1 VAGIAAT
8 GLPRLELRTD
18 GRALVPRADP
28 AVRFDA
34 ELRRDFGLRDP
45 LLVYLETAQE
55 GGIYDL
61 ATLSKLRDL
70 TEAIAALPEI
80 DPQQVM
86 SLATEARPRVYTGT
100 LDFRPLF
107 DPMPD
112 TAARMQDLRDDVD
125 AIDILTGT
133 LVSGDR
139 RGASVLVGVPP
150 SVSEVP
156 HGVDRADLYRRIVSL
171 VESHQ
176 AAGQRI
182 EVVGAPAAEA
192 LLGWELLDDLRM
204 LVPLAI
210 AGIGLVLLVACRR
223 LAAVAIALVE
233 VGACLAFT
241 FGVMGFSGVPVYLT
255 SAVLPVILATIGI
268 ADEVHILWNYQRQL
282 GAGDADA
289 GGALWRTMEE
299 MVRPITI
306 TSVTTAIGFLSFVVA
321 PIGAV
326 RSFGLFAALGIG
338 FCWIWSLTAVPASLA
353 LLGGARLARPSAA
366 GSSRAGS
373 LAFAGLERAL
383 ARPRTTLVAL
393 AGVTMILGA
402 GAFALQ
408 VQDSWIDGF
417 APRSPFRRATEHVD
431 RVLAGTHVLLAE
443 LRFEADPARRPKAW
457 YHAGPFI
464 DPAVIRA
471 VGAFEAGLRELPGVG
486 GVLGPY
492 SHLAS
497 VHHLFMAQQPGTRRI
512 PDDPDRVSLIIGRFD
527 QVRGVKRR
535 REVIHDDMHRAVVTL
550 YLRHANYRQTA
561 RIMAGARALE
571 TRHLAPLGAR
581 IEFGGDIAVSQAMIP
596 AIVHTQLGSLAL
608 ALLGAFLCVSAIAR
622 SPRIGTIALLPTVA
636 AVVWLLGAMGWLR
649 IPVGVATSTFCAI
662 TLGIGVDYAVHFLE
676 RVRRVASP
684 LRAAREVAPAIVA
697 DAVAVSAGF
706 GILAVS
712 QVPANARLGVIIALA
727 LLSSAALTLLGLG
740 ALLVLK
746 RGAGIDPAGLF
757 GSDSLSRP

>member
-1 VAGIAAT
+1 VVGLAAT

-28 AVRFDA
+28 VVRFDA
-34 ELRRDFGLRDP
+34 ELRRDFGLRDT
-45 LLVYLETAQE
+45 LLVYVETADE
-55 GGIYDL
+55 GGLYDL
-61 ATLSKLRDL
+61 ATLSTLRDL

-86 SLATEARPRVYTGT
+86 SLATEARPRVYPGT

-112 TAARMQDLRDDVD
+112 TPRRMQDLRDDVD
-125 AIDILTGT
+125 AIGILTGT
-133 LVSGDR
+133 LVSADR
-139 RGASVLVGVPP
+139 RGASVLVGVPA
-150 SVSEVP
+150 SVSEAP
-156 HGVDRADLYRRIVSL
+156 DGVDRADLYRRIVSL
-171 VESHQ
+171 AEPHQ
-176 AAGQRI
+176 APGRRI

-192 LLGWELLDDLRM
+192 LLGWELLNDLTM
-204 LVPLAI
+204 LVPLAM

-223 LAAVAIALVE
+223 LAAVAIVLAE
-233 VGACLAFT
+233 VGACLGFT
-241 FGVMGFSGVPVYLT
+241 FGVMGFCGVPVYLT

-268 ADEVHILWNYQRQL
+268 ADEVHILWSYQRQL
-282 GAGDADA
+282 GAGDAD
-289 GGALWRTMEE
+289 GALRRTMEE

-338 FCWIWSLTAVPASLA
+338 FCWLWSLTAVPASLA
-353 LLGGARLARPSAA
+353 LLGGERLARPSPA
-366 GSSRAGS
+366 GSSWVGS
-373 LAFAGLERAL
+373 LAFAGLARAL
-383 ARPRTTLVAL
+383 AWPRTTLVAL
-393 AGVTMILGA
+393 AGVTLILGA
-402 GAFALQ
+402 GVFALQ

-417 APRSPFRRATEHVD
+417 APRSRFRLATEHVD

-443 LRFEADPARRPKAW
+443 VRFEADPDRWPKAW

-464 DPAVIRA
+464 DPAVLRA

-486 GVLGPY
+486 GVLGPH

-497 VHHLFMAQQPGTRRI
+497 IHHLFMAQQPGTRSI
-512 PDDPDRVSLIIGRFD
+512 PEDSDRVSLIVGRFD

-550 YLRHANYRQTA
+550 YLRAANYRQTE
-561 RIMAGARALE
+561 RIMAAARALE
-571 TRHLAPLGAR
+571 RQHLAPLGGR

-596 AIVHTQLGSLAL
+596 AIVSTQLGSLGL

-622 SPRIGTIALLPTVA
+622 SPRIGAIALLPTAA
-636 AVVWLLGAMGWLR
+636 AVAWLLGAMGWLG
-649 IPVGVATSTFCAI
+649 IPIGVATSTFCAI

-684 LRAAREVAPAIVA
+684 LQAARQVAPAIVA
-697 DAVAVSAGF
+697 DALAVSGGF
-706 GILAVS
+706 GILAFS
-712 QVPANARLGVIIALA
+712 QVPPNARLGVIIALA
-727 LLSSAALTLLGLG
+727 LLSSAALTLLGIG

-746 RGAGIDPAGLF
+746 RVEF
-757 GSDSLSRP
+757 ERRE